1 MNPPP
6 RRWALVT
13 GASSGLGV
21 AFARALAAQN
31 TNLVLAARREAEMQA
46 LATDLRH
53 SHGVEIVVESIDL
66 SVSDSAADLAAR
78 LDQRGIAPDIL
89 INNAAFGLSADFVD
103 HDADRL
109 RAMLQLDIVTFTE
122 LTHLYAKRMAA
133 AGRGHILLV
142 ASLAAYQ
149 PCPHLAAYAAAKA
162 YVLSL
167 GEALHVEL
175 APKVGVTVLCPGLM
189 DTGFL
194 AVADFKP
201 TPAMRRSMTTP
212 AHAVDVGLAALFA
225 GKATAMPGGINKVMA
240 FGTRFLSRQFT
251 AKMAYRMSKG

>member
-1 MNPPP
+1 M
-6 RRWALVT
+6 VT
-13 GASSGLGV
+13 GASSGLGI
-21 AFARALAAQN
+21 AFAKALAVKKI
-31 TNLVLAARREAEMQA
+31 NLVLAARRDAEMQA
-46 LATDLRH
+46 LATELRQR
-53 SHGVEIVVESIDL
+53 HGIEIVVESIDL
-66 SVSDSAADLAAR
+66 SVSDSAADLQRR
-78 LDQRGIAPDIL
+78 LDARGIAPDIV

-109 RAMLQLDIVTFTE
+109 RVMLQLDIVTFTE
-122 LTHLYAKRMAA
+122 LTHLYARRMVA

-142 ASLAAYQ
+142 ASIAAYQ

-194 AVADFKP
+194 AVADFNP
-201 TPAMRRSMTTP
+201 SPAVRRTMTAP
-212 AHAVDVGLAALFA
+212 ADVAADGLKALFA
-225 GKATAMPGGINKVMA
+225 GKPSLVAGRMNKVMT
-240 FGTRFLSRQFT
+240 FSTRFVSRQFT
-251 AKMAYRMSKG
+251 AKLAYRMAKE